1 VRKGRDTV
9 PHDICLDA
17 EAERIMV
24 RVRAVLDPQNT
35 GDISAAQRRLFESTS
50 AQMVEFGAERKNPI
64 VSVVDH
70 IGNYWRNWLLVI
82 LNTGSYRPS
91 KISRILEALDP
102 SHPISQRMLTL
113 NLRLLE
119 RDGLIER
126 SVICAYTNHVE
137 YGLTALGSQ
146 LAGKLMS
153 LIEWIGD
160 HAGEIAHARA
170 AFDAAS
176 DLD

>member
-1 VRKGRDTV
+1 M

-91 KISRILEALDP
+91 RISRILEALDP